1 VEVGDLVRMRGGLPE
16 SGVVL
21 STECDGKA
29 LGYRC
34 IGESTRPLIERVQVH
49 WIDDAET
56 TWEPVKWLEIVSASG

>member
-1 VEVGDLVRMRGGLPE
+1 MEVGDLVRMRGGLPE

-34 IGESTRPLIERVQVH
+34 IGESTRPLI
-49 WIDDAET
+49 
-56 TWEPVKWLEIVSASG
+56 